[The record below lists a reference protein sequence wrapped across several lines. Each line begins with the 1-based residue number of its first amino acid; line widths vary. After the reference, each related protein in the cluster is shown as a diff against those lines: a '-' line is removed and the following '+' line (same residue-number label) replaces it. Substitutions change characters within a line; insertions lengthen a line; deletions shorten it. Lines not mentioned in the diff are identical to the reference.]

1 MGSAGMQAAQVVPMQ
16 MRVGE
21 MIETIERQ
29 QVDLANMVD
38 EIKIR
43 LTDFPNTQGSNPE
56 IMPTGYLNR
65 LDAIREHNI
74 EVLTTLERIL
84 EVL

>member
-21 MIETIERQ
+21 MIEIIERQ

-43 LTDFPNTQGSNPE
+43 LTDSPNTQGSNPE